1 MNTTLAGV
9 IEALGIPR
17 KPRYSTEEVAEIL
30 GIRRDQVVDLL
41 RKGKLTGMKSSMN
54 RWRCVF
60 ATELD
65 AFIQKV
71 NTPRQAAIKEPST
84 SQHRKEPQVT
94 EGGDPLTAHAPSLQ
108 ETSAPFSGQAIP
120 ILSPDA
126 GLPIPPAAMGSP
138 VRTGRRELDI

>member
-9 IEALGIPR
+9 LEALGIPR
-17 KPRYSTEEVAEIL
+17 KPRYSIEEVAEIL
-30 GIRRDQVVDLL
+30 GIRRYQVVDLL

-71 NTPRQAAIKEPST
+71 NAPR
-84 SQHRKEPQVT
+84 
-94 EGGDPLTAHAPSLQ
+94 HAPQATQNGDQMTANAPSPQ
-108 ETSAPFSGQAIP
+108 EPDSPAPYQADP

-126 GLPIPPAAMGSP
+126 GLPMPLPASDSP
-138 VRTGRRELDI
+138 VRTGRRDLDI